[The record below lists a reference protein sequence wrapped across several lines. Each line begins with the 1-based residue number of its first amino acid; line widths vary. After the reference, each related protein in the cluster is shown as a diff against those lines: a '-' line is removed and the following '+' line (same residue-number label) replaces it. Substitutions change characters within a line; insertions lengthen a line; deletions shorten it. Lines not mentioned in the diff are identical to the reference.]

1 MIKTGGVYRQPI
13 RQRREAYIS
22 EQLVQKVGAG
32 LTGHGV
38 FQGEFQDEF
47 QGVNVAAANKW
58 GAWYANS

>member
-32 LTGHGV
+32 MTGHGV
-38 FQGEFQDEF
+38 SQGDF
-47 QGVNVAAANKW
+47 QGVNVAAANRW
-58 GAWYANS
+58 SACYANS

>member
-32 LTGHGV
+32 MTGHGV
-38 FQGEFQDEF
+38 FQGEFQ
-47 QGVNVAAANKW
+47 GVNVATANKR